1 MIPTSFD
8 YVRAGSVKE
17 ALSLLAAGDGSKV
30 IAGGHSLLPMMRFR
44 LVQAPK
50 LVDISRLEELRG
62 VQEYKKG
69 VRIGAA
75 TTYAELA
82 RSPLLKERCPV
93 VAEVAAQIARVH
105 GLGVEVAV
113 VVGGGNLLRGAE
125 FAKLGTNRA
134 TADHMGMLA
143 TAINAL
149 AMQDALERAG
159 VETRAACAVEMKTMM
174 EPYIRRRV
182 IRHLE
187 KGRVVILAGGTGNPY
202 FTTDTAAA
210 LRATELGVDAIFKA
224 TKVDGVYTAD
234 PNKDKTATKFA
245 RLSFHEALTRDLRV
259 MDRTAF
265 TLCMENRMPIMVF
278 DMFVEGNME
287 RAVRGEHIGTWV
299 C

>member
-1 MIPTSFD
+1 MTS
-8 YVRAGSVKE
+8 
-17 ALSLLAAGDGSKV
+17 
-30 IAGGHSLLPMMRFR
+30 
-44 LVQAPK
+44 APASPAK
-50 LVDISRLEELRG
+50 PPAHL
-62 VQEYKKG
+62 K
-69 VRIGAA
+69 RI
-75 TTYAELA
+75 
-82 RSPLLKERCPV
+82 LLKISGESLGDSGGGVSPAV
-93 VAEVAAQIARVH
+93 VAKVAGQIARVQA
-105 GLGVEVAV
+105 LGVEVAV

-149 AMQDALERAG
+149 ALQDALERAG
-159 VETRAACAVEMKTMM
+159 IATRAACAVEMKTMM

-224 TKVDGVYTAD
+224 TKVDGVYSAD
-234 PNKDKTATKFA
+234 PTKDKAAVRFTQI
-245 RLSFHEALTRDLRV
+245 SFDEALTLDLRV

-287 RAVRGEHIGTWV
+287 RAVRGDQIGTWV
-299 C
+299 S

>member
-1 MIPTSFD
+1 MPD
-8 YVRAGSVKE
+8 PKHPDSVEPPRQIK
-17 ALSLLAAGDGSKV
+17 
-30 IAGGHSLLPMMRFR
+30 
-44 LVQAPK
+44 
-50 LVDISRLEELRG
+50 
-62 VQEYKKG
+62 
-69 VRIGAA
+69 RI
-75 TTYAELA
+75 
-82 RSPLLKERCPV
+82 LLKISGESLGDDGVGVAPAV
-93 VAEVAAQIARVH
+93 VATVAQQVARVH
-105 GLGVEVAV
+105 RLGVEVAV

-149 AMQDALERAG
+149 ALQDALERAG
-159 VETRAACAVEMKTMM
+159 IATRAACAVEMKTMM

-187 KGRVVILAGGTGNPY
+187 KGRVVVLAGGTGNPY

-234 PNKDKTATKFA
+234 PNKDPTARKFA
-245 RLSFHEALTRDLRV
+245 QLSFQEALARDLRV

>member
-1 MIPTSFD
+1 MT
-8 YVRAGSVKE
+8 A
-17 ALSLLAAGDGSKV
+17 ALQ
-30 IAGGHSLLPMMRFR
+30 PP
-44 LVQAPK
+44 Q
-50 LVDISRLEELRG
+50 
-62 VQEYKKG
+62 
-69 VRIGAA
+69 RIQ
-75 TTYAELA
+75 
-82 RSPLLKERCPV
+82 RILLKISGESLGDDGAGVAPQV
-93 VAEVAAQIARVH
+93 VARVAGQIARVQA
-105 GLGVEVAV
+105 LGVEVAV

-149 AMQDALERAG
+149 ALQDALERAG
-159 VETRAACAVEMKTMM
+159 IETRAACAVEMKTMM
-174 EPYIRRRV
+174 EPYVRRRV

-210 LRATELGVDAIFKA
+210 LRATELQVDAIFKA
-224 TKVDGVYTAD
+224 TKVDGVYSAD
-234 PNKDKTATKFA
+234 PRKDPGAVKFTQIG
-245 RLSFHEALTRDLRV
+245 FGEALDKDLRV

-287 RAVRGEHIGTWV
+287 RAVRGERIGTWV

>member
-1 MIPTSFD
+1 MSKP
-8 YVRAGSVKE
+8 
-17 ALSLLAAGDGSKV
+17 ALGAV
-30 IAGGHSLLPMMRFR
+30 
-44 LVQAPK
+44 PK
-50 LVDISRLEELRG
+50 HI
-62 VQEYKKG
+62 K
-69 VRIGAA
+69 RI
-75 TTYAELA
+75 
-82 RSPLLKERCPV
+82 LLKISGESLGDDDGGVAPAV
-93 VAEVAAQIARVH
+93 VGAVAAQIARVQR
-105 GLGVEVAV
+105 LGVEVAV

-125 FAKLGTNRA
+125 FARMGTNRA

-149 AMQDALERAG
+149 ALQDALERAG
-159 VETRAACAVEMKTMM
+159 IETRAACAVEMKTMM

-187 KGRVVILAGGTGNPY
+187 KGRAVILAGGTGNPY

-234 PNKDKTATKFA
+234 PKQDPSARKFA
-245 RLSFHEALTRDLRV
+245 SLTFREALDRDLKV

-265 TLCMENRMPIMVF
+265 TLCMENQMPIMVF

-287 RAVRGEHIGTWV
+287 RAVRGESIGTWV
-299 C
+299 VGN